1 MALSIIIGN
10 NKLNQ
15 SFESTQKKPITV
27 VVEDQKDDTENPE
40 SIASSFKQHVHDVF
54 MLQFTSNMES
64 CGIRVIDMSIEDV
77 EITNEMLAKA
87 MARGAVAATDLEKT
101 RLEQVAAV
109 TAAEGKSRAMNILAT
124 AEANRI
130 KTLDEAMS
138 NISKVTQQ
146 RELIRSAGD
155 VVGRTKS
162 TLILAESVGNVMP
175 LLGRNGMD
183 LDGALNGAGK

>member
-1 MALSIIIGN
+1 
-10 NKLNQ
+10 
-15 SFESTQKKPITV
+15 
-27 VVEDQKDDTENPE
+27 
-40 SIASSFKQHVHDVF
+40 
-54 MLQFTSNMES
+54 
-64 CGIRVIDMSIEDV
+64 
-77 EITNEMLAKA
+77 
-87 MARGAVAATDLEKT
+87 
-101 RLEQVAAV
+101 
-109 TAAEGKSRAMNILAT
+109 
-124 AEANRI
+124 
-130 KTLDEAMS
+130 MS